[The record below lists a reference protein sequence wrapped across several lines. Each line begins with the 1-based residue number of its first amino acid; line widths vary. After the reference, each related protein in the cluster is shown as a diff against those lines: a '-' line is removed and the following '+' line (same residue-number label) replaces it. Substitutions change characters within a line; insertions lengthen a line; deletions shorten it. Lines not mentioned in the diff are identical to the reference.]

1 MKKRA
6 WKLRGM
12 LVLSAVA
19 MALTLIFPQIGFLE
33 WFAMIPMIWA
43 AIRICEDDRTSL
55 WTAFRSGFLTAFF
68 FYFILY
74 HWLVNLYPMDFI
86 GMSPAASVAV
96 IAAGWIGLPVLNAV
110 AGGGVFLLFRLMHKS
125 GILGRVPLL
134 RPFAFSALWVIFEWC
149 TTQTWMGVPWGRLA
163 IGQIEMKPM
172 LGVASLFGSYAVT
185 FLIVAVNALI
195 AEVVH
200 SPRRTVVCGIVAA
213 ALFVG
218 NLGFGLIWYN
228 SEPKAENTVKA
239 AVLQGN
245 IGSHE
250 KWGNDSLNH
259 TKTVYGDMTRAVAK
273 EGAELVIWPET
284 ALPFVLNQSKSLRN
298 WISDLAEECDV
309 TILVGAL
316 YDDAAGREY
325 NVLYEV
331 TPNGAISDTVYA
343 KRHPVPFGE
352 YVPMREVFMT
362 LIPPLAELSALD
374 DDLSAG
380 TSSALFETKWGKI
393 GSLICFDSI
402 YEKLT
407 LESVRDGAELMVLS
421 SNDSWFY
428 DSAAVYQHQAQA
440 QLRAIESGRWFLRA
454 ANTGISSIITP
465 RGDTVET
472 VAPLTEGY
480 IVETVGLTSS
490 RTLYGYI
497 GNLFVYFCMA
507 FAAALAPIGY
517 FLKRKQDSER

>member
-1 MKKRA
+1 MKKRQ
-6 WKLRGM
+6 WKLYGT
-12 LVLSAVA
+12 LLLGAIGL
-19 MALTLIFPQIGFLE
+19 ALTLIFPQIGFLE
-33 WFAMIPMIWA
+33 WFAMIPLIWA
-43 AIRICEDDRTSL
+43 AIGICADAHTRL
-55 WTAFRSGFLTAFF
+55 RTAFLSGFLTFF
-68 FYFILY
+68 CFFFILY
-74 HWLVNLYPMDFI
+74 HWLIHLYPMDFV
-86 GMSPAASVAV
+86 GMTPAASIAV
-96 IAAGWIGLPVLNAV
+96 IAAGWLGLPILNGIV
-110 AGGGVFLLFRLMHKS
+110 GGFGFLLFCLIHRS
-125 GILGRVPLL
+125 GMFGRIPLF
-134 RPFAFSALWVIFEWC
+134 RPFAFAAIWTVCEWC
-149 TTQTWMGVPWGRLA
+149 SAQTWAGVPWGRLPL
-163 IGQIEMKPM
+163 GQIEMKPM

-195 AEVVH
+195 AEIVH
-200 SPRRTVVCGIVAA
+200 SPRQTVVCGIVAA
-213 ALFVG
+213 SLFVG

-228 SEPKAENTVKA
+228 REPEAESTVQV

-250 KWGNDSLNH
+250 KWGSDSLNA
-259 TKTVYGDMTRAVAK
+259 TKAVYGDMTRTAAK
-273 EGAELVIWPET
+273 EGAKLIVWPET
-284 ALPFVLNQSKSLRN
+284 AFPYVLNNSGKLVS
-298 WISDLAEECDV
+298 WVCDLAQDCQV

-316 YDDAAGREY
+316 YDDEEDKEY

-331 TPNGAISDTVYA
+331 TPDGEISDTLYA
-343 KRHPVPFGE
+343 KRHLVPFGE
-352 YVPMREVFMT
+352 YVPLRQLIMT

-380 TSSALFETKWGKI
+380 TSSALFETEWGKV

-402 YEKLT
+402 YEDLT
-407 LESVRDGAELMVLS
+407 IESVRDGANLMVIS

-490 RTLYGYI
+490 RTLYSYI
-497 GNLFVYFCMA
+497 GNLFVYLCMA

-517 FLKRKQDSER
+517 FWKKKRDSEK

>member
-1 MKKRA
+1 MKKKM

-12 LVLSAVA
+12 LALGAIA
-19 MALTLIFPQIGFLE
+19 TALTLIFPQLGFLE
-33 WFAMIPMIWA
+33 WFSMIPMIWA
-43 AIRICEDDRTSL
+43 AIRICEEDRTKL
-55 WTAFRSGFLTAFF
+55 RTAYRSGFLTGFC
-68 FYFILY
+68 FYFVLY
-74 HWLVNLYPMDFI
+74 HWLIHLYPMDFI

-96 IAAGWIGLPVLNAV
+96 IAAGWLGLPILNAIMC
-110 AGGGVFLLFRLMHKS
+110 GFVFLLFRLMHKS
-125 GILGRVPLL
+125 GIFGYVPLL
-134 RPFAFSALWVIFEWC
+134 RPFSFAALWVAFEWC

-163 IGQIEMKPM
+163 LGQIEMKPM
-172 LGVASLFGSYAVT
+172 LGIATLFGSYGVT

-195 AEVVH
+195 AELAR
-200 SPRRTVVCGIVAA
+200 SPRQTVVCGILAA
-213 ALFVG
+213 VLFVG
-218 NLGFGLIWYN
+218 NLGIGRIWYGK
-228 SEPKAENTVKA
+228 EPNAKNTVKA

-250 KWGNDSLNH
+250 KWGNDSLDH
-259 TKTVYGDMTRAVAK
+259 TKTVYGDMTRVAAA
-273 EGAELVIWPET
+273 EGAELVVWPET
-284 ALPFVLNQSKSLRN
+284 AIPYSLNQRSSLRN
-298 WISDLAEECDV
+298 WASDLAQECRV

-316 YDDAAGREY
+316 YTDAGGKEY

-331 TPNGAISDTVYA
+331 LPNGVISETVYA
-343 KRHPVPFGE
+343 KRHLVPFGE
-352 YVPMREVFMT
+352 YVPLREVFMT

-380 TSSALFETKWGKI
+380 RSSALFETEWGKV

-402 YEKLT
+402 YENLT
-407 LESVRDGAELMVLS
+407 LESVRDGANLMVIS

-454 ANTGISSIITP
+454 ANTGISSVITP
-465 RGDTVET
+465 RGNTVET

-490 RTLYGYI
+490 RTLYSYI
-497 GNLFVYFCMA
+497 GNLFVYLCIA
-507 FAAALAPIGY
+507 FSLAIIPVGY
-517 FLKRKQDSER
+517 VVKRKKRSI